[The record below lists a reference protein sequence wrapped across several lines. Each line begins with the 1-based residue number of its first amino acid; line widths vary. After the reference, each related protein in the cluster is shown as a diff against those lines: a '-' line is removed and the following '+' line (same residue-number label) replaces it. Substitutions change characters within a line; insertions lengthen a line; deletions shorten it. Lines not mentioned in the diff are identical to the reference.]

1 MELLPDP
8 ELLRRYNEAFG
19 AGSAER
25 LMEQFVLGQEHSR
38 KLELQKLTC
47 EYDLQRR
54 EQRSEMFRNGY
65 AFVIGLAAIIGGLVL
80 AETREVTGGLI
91 SGGTVAGIVYAFL
104 RTRTEK
110 P

>member
-1 MELLPDP
+1 
-8 ELLRRYNEAFG
+8 
-19 AGSAER
+19 
-25 LMEQFVLGQEHSR
+25 
-38 KLELQKLTC
+38 
-47 EYDLQRR
+47 
-54 EQRSEMFRNGY
+54 
-65 AFVIGLAAIIGGLVL
+65 LVL